1 MCQLI
6 ASALLPSIVLVV
18 VVITSRFVAPRAILL
33 VTPAWGGRAAQ
44 MILVFIVN
52 PSCRDRPFIVLGDCS
67 DGKIDFGW
75 SGRRRATRVRGC
87 AGSVRP

>member
-52 PSCRDRPFIVLGDCS
+52 PSCRRLVAIGHLSFLVIVPMA
-67 DGKIDFGW
+67 
-75 SGRRRATRVRGC
+75 R
-87 AGSVRP
+87 